1 MKKIAIIFG
10 GVSAEREVSIITGLQ
25 VISNIDAS
33 LFSSFAIELR
43 NDGRFVYYPG
53 LKNKKDYLKIKPN
66 EISFGKDN
74 KGTYFISEGLLKR
87 KVYFDSAYL
96 ALHGGNGESGQMQGF
111 MQILDIPFTSP
122 SVESS
127 AISMNKIVTKD
138 LLEVNDVKTV
148 DYTYQL
154 STDIHE
160 DIERSIKSVL
170 SKLALPVIVKPAHL
184 GSSIGITI
192 AKTQIELK
200 KALLAA
206 SLVDSEVLVEKLMK
220 NFIELNVSV
229 RQINNKL
236 EVSEIEQP
244 ISKDEILSF
253 ADKYQRGGKKAGGMS
268 SLARELPAHIPS
280 KLQKEIIDIALKVFR
295 IVRAKG
301 LIRIDFMVVANKV
314 YVTEVNPIP
323 GSMSYYLW
331 EASGV
336 SFKNQITDLIQQ
348 SFVDAQS
355 QNAKHIS
362 YSTDIVSKF
371 INNRDR

>member
-1 MKKIAIIFG
+1 
-10 GVSAEREVSIITGLQ
+10 
-25 VISNIDAS
+25 
-33 LFSSFAIELR
+33 
-43 NDGRFVYYPG
+43 
-53 LKNKKDYLKIKPN
+53 
-66 EISFGKDN
+66 
-74 KGTYFISEGLLKR
+74 
-87 KVYFDSAYL
+87 
-96 ALHGGNGESGQMQGF
+96 
-111 MQILDIPFTSP
+111 
-122 SVESS
+122 
-127 AISMNKIVTKD
+127 
-138 LLEVNDVKTV
+138 
-148 DYTYQL
+148 
-154 STDIHE
+154 
-160 DIERSIKSVL
+160 
-170 SKLALPVIVKPAHL
+170 
-184 GSSIGITI
+184 
-192 AKTQIELK
+192 
-200 KALLAA
+200 
-206 SLVDSEVLVEKLMK
+206 
-220 NFIELNVSV
+220 
-229 RQINNKL
+229 
-236 EVSEIEQP
+236 
-244 ISKDEILSF
+244 
-253 ADKYQRGGKKAGGMS
+253 MS